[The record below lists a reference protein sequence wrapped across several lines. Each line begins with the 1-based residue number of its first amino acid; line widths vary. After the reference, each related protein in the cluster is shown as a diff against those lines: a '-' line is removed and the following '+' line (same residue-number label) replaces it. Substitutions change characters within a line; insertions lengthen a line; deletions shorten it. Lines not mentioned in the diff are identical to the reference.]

1 MDEQEE
7 AEEEAAGKKD
17 AQAAFGE
24 DYDSEDDG
32 SISGDLDSD
41 DEEGEDEIEEDLSDN
56 ELALL
61 DKQEK
66 ADKADIE
73 DDDDEEDG
81 PNTMRDKSK
90 LNKKKGGVLGKR
102 KRPISLEYEEEH
114 ETERVA

>member
-1 MDEQEE
+1 MEELLQEE
-7 AEEEAAGKKD
+7 FQAENDGGESEERP
-17 AQAAFGE
+17 
-24 DYDSEDDG
+24 
-32 SISGDLDSD
+32 D
-41 DEEGEDEIEEDLSDN
+41 DEEGEDEIEEDLSEN
-56 ELALL
+56 ELVLL

-90 LNKKKGGVLGKR
+90 LNKKKDGVLGKR